1 MAKLKFAA
9 LLFFCATIIS
19 PTFVLAAKELTK
31 QELGAIV
38 TVILGSSDPDQDS
51 DGDGIPDLEDAFP
64 DDPNESSDVDKD
76 GVGDNAD
83 QCDTTLASETNSV
96 NPQGCGP
103 SDRDS
108 DGDGVNDAVDAFPND
123 PSETADSDRDGV
135 GDNTDVFPTDPKEQV
150 DSDGDGVG
158 DNSDAFPNDAAQSKA
173 IVVNFS
179 RNGVSSIALNTDAVS
194 LGKRS
199 ARVDAANATAE
210 ENTNIIAY
218 DEDGNEI
225 NGAVETSQILFVA
238 ESVLTPDGE
247 FLYLLTSPHLQRA
260 LDLPLETCSLYRV
273 DVSTEAVD
281 CLVSGGGDV
290 RPKVLNEYAIFSAS
304 RKGLDFRAD
313 GAAVLGGLNYDRNLP
328 PGISGGTQSGYAWL
342 LYPDG
347 ELVGIEPST
356 NFFIWDVLW
365 LDDNHIA
372 LYEHLYFELGGDI
385 QQIRVIDAAT
395 LQDKDGSPII
405 IDGSQS
411 FARGPIGLMLSGSVI
426 SKLDL
431 TWSKRNGEDKLIEDA
446 RGNFFARSDNALREI
461 STDGVTYTGLQ
472 LADRE
477 PEAWGANWY
486 KQSGTGTDV
495 KYTQVSSDDE
505 FIAFSKGFRARNP
518 IVSIEG
524 QAWPQ
529 NGEPLQIEYANGAV
543 KVNFDSG
550 PTSPWWGVSA
560 EQQIESDITINYQVS
575 TGDGAT
581 QERTQVIP
589 AAAINAWLAYDGPEP
604 PSCYVNMQSC
614 LTWANPEPFEEGFCL
629 HKYGTDPSQDRCIQ
643 FNQAEDSRLAYKVL
657 YSDMESQRQKRFDDA
672 EVYPNQTGN
681 AFPGVQTVALIDGRV
696 QAYFKDSRDH
706 EYYLAVAD
714 AHNLWENGADALL
727 FAPAKNGAGD
737 NVIITEATSL
747 TVAPPLPLAAMS
759 VNSAVDGDRMVVSI
773 TLPSITD
780 TVSYEFNRFAMTPVV
795 TIEPI
800 NGGAAIL
807 ASSTATISENGRTLE
822 IEYDLNRFTSGDIYV
837 AKFVNGFMVNGSIR
851 RREPSAQLLFA
862 AAEPPP
868 TTDAIVGRTIDGYIK
883 GASVFLDINGNLT
896 RDRGEPGALSGDGGL
911 FEIPLTAEQAECK
924 NLAPVV
930 ADVPV
935 GAVDTSTG
943 EITEAFQ
950 MVLPP
955 GTVEITSDEEIYIT
969 PITSVLWAELYELLQ
984 TGEIPGLSCSDLED
998 NPAAMADLKRHIEEA
1013 IRFAVWTYNI
1023 PADELLSDFVAS
1035 GSAETQA
1042 TAEQIARALQLSLKE
1057 QLLLKEA
1064 NPNAD
1069 SVRVVFERSLGS
1081 KYGDPLLDD
1090 DEFGWYRRWAIQEA
1104 GLLKSGIVRVADD
1117 LSSDLYVVTQKEWFP
1132 RSTNSHGVVVNY
1144 TRNIYLTG
1152 SEAIN
1157 NYSCVGSETA
1167 SYTVTYPEGRG
1178 SLVIGAENN
1187 TSMQVS
1193 GWEGCDDSVHLLE
1206 AFGQNA
1212 SVTES
1217 PREQSPHGS
1226 DPSGVS
1232 WEQGWY
1238 SFDGGNGVPL
1248 PGTKGLALEIESVTA
1263 DDMLTVLPKFRW
1275 RFANQSADLFPIL
1288 KSGELSPIW
1297 GAIVGSESSD
1307 GINWSTCSGGVNTDC
1322 STLAWRVV
1330 TDGDQG
1336 PVLEVEHGTGFA
1348 LVGFDAT
1355 GSGFD
1360 LSDFAEG
1367 TLSFDIKVMNQ
1378 GDNTDGFLVAADCV
1392 YPCSSG
1398 DRSVG
1403 QVGLNG
1409 WETVTLPVSDLT
1421 DGAVGHSG
1429 LDLSRVTKVSI
1440 GPVSVSGQTN
1450 GVVFRLDNLRW
1461 NLPEDAG
1468 NDDSTPTVWWEDDVT
1483 PLFVSKHLDQKIN
1496 GNTVRFEKFTQPK
1509 NQWRREE
1516 FFEDGTRQVQWA
1528 KAPWNQPRECIVWQP
1543 SFNSEGPWNVTDS
1556 CELHTV
1562 VANKLVTG
1570 APNARGGQVL
1580 PATPQAVASGGN
1592 ARFLVLPDKGFT
1604 AQISD
1609 NCGGESFLHGM
1620 TYSAN
1625 IMNEDCKVTA
1635 TFVASDEWIDSDGD
1649 GVMDSEDA
1657 FPGDPNESAD
1667 SDGDGVGDNADAF
1680 PNDAS
1685 ESVDTDGDGI
1695 GNNADTD
1702 DDGDGVPDA
1711 EDAFPYDAT
1720 ESADSDGDGVG
1731 DNADPVT
1738 PPAPTELTA
1747 TAGDG
1752 QITLTW
1758 EAPYN
1763 GGSNIIDYEYSLDS
1777 GESWSSLGTA
1787 GDTGTING
1795 LDNGTAYTV
1804 IIRAVNAL
1812 GTGAAS
1818 ESVTATPEA
1827 LGTLSLLAGGSVSE
1841 NWLLGGWDFQDD
1853 DTVNLEKLVTCWGG
1867 ADACPNVSW
1876 AFLTD
1881 DTQGSVVEVT
1891 MGASA
1896 VHAGI
1901 WFFNIVENNRDMS
1914 SYSAGNLTF
1923 DIKVMDASANSAGF
1937 VMTTQCGWPCQSAP
1951 RELGVIGATEW
1962 ESVSIPV
1969 SELQAA
1975 GLDLSKVNIGFNLYP
1990 VINQQSDVVF
2000 RLNNVKWAP

>member
-238 ESVLTPDGE
+238 ESVLTPDGK

-260 LDLPLETCSLYRV
+260 LDLPAETCSLYRV
-273 DVSTEAVD
+273 NLSTEAVD
-281 CLVSGGGDV
+281 CLISAAGDV
-290 RPKVLNEYAIFSAS
+290 QPKILNSQAIFSAS
-304 RKGLDFRAD
+304 RKGLDIRAD
-313 GAAVLGGLNYDRNLP
+313 GSAVMYALNYERELP
-328 PGISGGTQSGYAWL
+328 PGIGGGTQNGYAWL
-342 LYPDG
+342 MSPDG
-347 ELVGIEPST
+347 ELTGIDPT
-356 NFFIWDVLW
+356 ADFFIFDALW
-365 LDDNHIA
+365 LDDTRIA
-372 LYEHLYFELGGDI
+372 LREFEYSELGGDRQHWRI
-385 QQIRVIDAAT
+385 FDTTTMADAA
-395 LQDKDGSPII
+395 GSPVSGGG
-405 IDGSQS
+405 GSA
-411 FARGPIGLMLSGSVI
+411 ARGPQGLMLAGSLI
-426 SKLDL
+426 SKSDL
-431 TWSKRNGEDKLIEDA
+431 SLSNRGGEEKVIEDI
-446 RGNFFARSDNALREI
+446 RGNFFARSGGYLRQI
-461 STDGVTYTGLQ
+461 SADGLTYTGLQ
-472 LADRE
+472 LQDRD
-477 PEAWGANWY
+477 PDAQGANWD

-495 KYTQVSSDDE
+495 KYTQVSSNDD
-505 FIAFSKGFRARNP
+505 FLAFTKGFSPRTP

-524 QAWPQ
+524 QAWT
-529 NGEPLQIEYANGAV
+529 NGALEIEYLDGV
-543 KVNFDSG
+543 VTVNFGGG
-550 PTSPWWGVSA
+550 PQTTWWGVSA
-560 EQQIESDITINYQVS
+560 EQQVESDITINYQVS

-581 QERTQVIP
+581 QERTEVIP
-589 AAAINAWLAYDGPEP
+589 AEAINGWLAYDGPEP
-604 PSCYVNMQSC
+604 PNCYANMQSC
-614 LTWANPEPFEEGFCL
+614 LTWANPEPYEEGFCL
-629 HKYGTDPSQDRCIQ
+629 HKYGSDPSQDRCIQ
-643 FNQAEDSRLAYKVL
+643 FNQAEDNRLAYQVL
-657 YSDMESQRQKRFDDA
+657 QTDMESQRQKRFDDA

-681 AFPGVQTVALIDGRV
+681 AFPGVQTIALIDGRV

-759 VNSAVDGDRMVVSI
+759 VSSAVDGDRMVVSI

-998 NPAAMADLKRHIEEA
+998 NPAAMEDLKRHIETA
-1013 IRFAVWTYNI
+1013 IQFAVWTYNI

-1057 QLLLKEA
+1057 QLLLEEA
-1064 NPNAD
+1064 NPNSD
-1069 SVRVVFERSLGS
+1069 SVRVVVERSLGS
-1081 KYGDPLLDD
+1081 KYNDPLLEN
-1090 DEFGWYRRWAIQEA
+1090 DEFGWYRRWAIQE
-1104 GLLKSGIVRVADD
+1104 GDILKEGIMRLSDD
-1117 LSSDLYVVTQKEWFP
+1117 LSSELYLFSYREYLPTVTN
-1132 RSTNSHGVVVNY
+1132 NSGVKVRY
-1144 TRNIYLTG
+1144 TRHIDLQGGQGIGDYSCRG
-1152 SEAIN
+1152 SESAWHTM
-1157 NYSCVGSETA
+1157 NYS
-1167 SYTVTYPEGRG
+1167 
-1178 SLVIGAENN
+1178 GAKGTFEVSVENN
-1187 TSMQVS
+1187 TSMPVTT
-1193 GWEGCDDSVHLLE
+1193 WEECNESVH
-1206 AFGQNA
+1206 GQSSYTQNIFITERPKNRA
-1212 SVTES
+1212 DGVTL
-1217 PREQSPHGS
+1217 
-1226 DPSGVS
+1226 
-1232 WEQGWY
+1232 EQGY
-1238 SFDGGNGVPL
+1238 FTFDAEGGKPL
-1248 PGTKGLALEIESVTA
+1248 PATKGLALDLQRVTA
-1263 DDMLTVLPKFRW
+1263 DEMLSVVPNFDW
-1275 RFANQSADLFPIL
+1275 RFY
-1288 KSGELSPIW
+1288 
-1297 GAIVGSESSD
+1297 D
-1307 GINWSTCSGGVNTDC
+1307 GPD
-1322 STLAWRVV
+1322 TLA
-1330 TDGDQG
+1330 
-1336 PVLEVEHGTGFA
+1336 
-1348 LVGFDAT
+1348 
-1355 GSGFD
+1355 
-1360 LSDFAEG
+1360 
-1367 TLSFDIKVMNQ
+1367 SF
-1378 GDNTDGFLVAADCV
+1378 T
-1392 YPCSSG
+1392 
-1398 DRSVG
+1398 
-1403 QVGLNG
+1403 
-1409 WETVTLPVSDLT
+1409 
-1421 DGAVGHSG
+1421 
-1429 LDLSRVTKVSI
+1429 
-1440 GPVSVSGQTN
+1440 
-1450 GVVFRLDNLRW
+1450 
-1461 NLPEDAG
+1461 
-1468 NDDSTPTVWWEDDVT
+1468 
-1483 PLFVSKHLDQKIN
+1483 SKHFEYQADNSILI
-1496 GNTVRFEKFTQPK
+1496 EKFTYPE
-1509 NQWRREE
+1509 NQWRRVEYLPNDTRDE
-1516 FFEDGTRQVQWA
+1516 TWAFAPFDTPLDCIDWQSSFSGEGDFNIQENCLTDTSEVSITGGDGGQLIPAPTEIVVTGTRARLLVCPSLGYQFGSLETDCSAAGELHGLTYVSTAISGSCAISFSFEQSDTSQNPTCGFDVPSSPTQIDGTPGNQEVSLSWE
-1528 KAPWNQPRECIVWQP
+1528 APFYSQSAI
-1543 SFNSEGPWNVTDS
+1543 TDY
-1556 CELHTV
+1556 E
-1562 VANKLVTG
+1562 
-1570 APNARGGQVL
+1570 
-1580 PATPQAVASGGN
+1580 
-1592 ARFLVLPDKGFT
+1592 
-1604 AQISD
+1604 
-1609 NCGGESFLHGM
+1609 
-1620 TYSAN
+1620 Y
-1625 IMNEDCKVTA
+1625 
-1635 TFVASDEWIDSDGD
+1635 
-1649 GVMDSEDA
+1649 
-1657 FPGDPNESAD
+1657 
-1667 SDGDGVGDNADAF
+1667 
-1680 PNDAS
+1680 
-1685 ESVDTDGDGI
+1685 SVDGGTTWSSLGTSNTSATITGLANGTTHI
-1695 GNNADTD
+1695 ISVRAVNAAGKGASSLPLSVALDT
-1702 DDGDGVPDA
+1702 
-1711 EDAFPYDAT
+1711 F
-1720 ESADSDGDGVG
+1720 
-1731 DNADPVT
+1731 T
-1738 PPAPTELTA
+1738 PPAPTELSA

-1901 WFFNIVENNRDMS
+1901 WFFNIVENTQDMS
-1914 SYSAGNLTF
+1914 AYSAGHLTF
-1923 DIKVMDASANSAGF
+1923 DIKVMEASANSAGF
-1937 VMTTQCGWPCQSAP
+1937 VMTTQCGWPCASAP
-1951 RELGVIGATEW
+1951 RELGVIGTTEW
-1962 ESVSIPV
+1962 ENVSIPV